1 LDFENVPL
9 FGSETWTSVKDVV
22 LDKGTCVLV
31 SGGNRSVVV
40 GVAGALEGGG
50 AGVVCFCMACYACCG
65 LLGVDLG
72 STSMFASASGVRR
85 VLKLLHILD
94 IDPLIGVLS

>member
-40 GVAGALEGGG
+40 GVA
-50 AGVVCFCMACYACCG
+50 CFCMACYACCW
-65 LLGVDLG
+65 LLG
-72 STSMFASASGVRR
+72 STSMFGKIGSE